1 MICKKCGEN
10 LPDNARECFT
20 CGAKVHREEPKP
32 QVTEATDGAPAPAP
46 KKTLSAGKVFKYMY
60 TSSSFFVMCILVTAL
75 GLLSLVS
82 AIEAIILGNVGDYL
96 SDAIGV
102 IVDLVLIVPMW
113 KMYFESKTTKATD
126 YIKPFKFFKIYT
138 LIRMLSVIPSLVLM
152 LVVTFVISVDA
163 GGDMMS
169 LIMTVVMTF
178 LISILPSYV
187 AYQFA
192 CSLEKSAVSDRVIL
206 DGMSGLRTV
215 QIIFGVLLAI
225 ATPVLIIM
233 AFDALFSF
241 ESFATLANVL
251 STVIE
256 MVIFFYVYG
265 WLKDLGKKIEQA

>member
-1 MICKKCGEN
+1 
-10 LPDNARECFT
+10 
-20 CGAKVHREEPKP
+20 
-32 QVTEATDGAPAPAP
+32 
-46 KKTLSAGKVFKYMY
+46 
-60 TSSSFFVMCILVTAL
+60 
-75 GLLSLVS
+75 
-82 AIEAIILGNVGDYL
+82 
-96 SDAIGV
+96 
-102 IVDLVLIVPMW
+102 
-113 KMYFESKTTKATD
+113 
-126 YIKPFKFFKIYT
+126 
-138 LIRMLSVIPSLVLM
+138 MLSVIPSLVLM